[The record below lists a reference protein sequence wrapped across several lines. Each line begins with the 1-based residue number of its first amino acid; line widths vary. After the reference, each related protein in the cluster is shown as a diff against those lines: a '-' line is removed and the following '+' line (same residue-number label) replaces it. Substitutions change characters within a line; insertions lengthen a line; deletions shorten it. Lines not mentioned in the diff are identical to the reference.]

1 MTKITFTTG
10 EFGHTYCEVG
20 YARIGWYYFAKDVP
34 ELGDVWV
41 AIVNSEFLRPD
52 MHFAR
57 SESAAKAFLIRAAD
71 EYESH
76 PRV

>member
-1 MTKITFTTG
+1 MSNATFTHAENG
-10 EFGHTYCEVG
+10 FVYCDEGLV
-20 YARIGWYYFAKDVP
+20 RIGWYYFAEDVP

-52 MHFAR
+52 MYFAR
-57 SESAAKAFLIRAAD
+57 SESDAKAFLIEAAD

-76 PRV
+76 PRM